1 MARVT
6 LYYRDDPILSRMKDG
21 VQYGWFL
28 LMAESASDDL
38 NGFERG
44 AYGWEADTAFEGA
57 DFIAH
62 HDLLFWE

>member
-6 LYYRDDPILSRMKDG
+6 LYYKDDPILSRMEDD

-28 LMAESASDDL
+28 FMAESVSDEL

-44 AYGWEADTAFEGA
+44 TYGWEADNAFKGA
-57 DFIAH
+57 IFLAD